1 MGIKIEDIVPALGVI
16 NGKGWAGDL
25 LGKKSQ
31 NEAAEQQKQQM
42 LKDAADQKAAQE
54 QQAAQAK
61 AQEWA
66 NSRSG
71 MKKGGMAKKK
81 MADGGKVPQDIDGA
95 SATRSPKKGEKPTY
109 EEPGSG
115 IRVDGK
121 PLNKAKGGMIGS
133 SASRRAD
140 GAASRGKTRGKM
152 C

>member
-1 MGIKIEDIVPALGVI
+1 MNLKDIVMSGGILPAMLKEDFVA
-16 NGKGWAGDL
+16 KDEAR
-25 LGKKSQ
+25 
-31 NEAAEQQKQQM
+31 AAEDEAK
-42 LKDAADQKAAQE
+42 KKAAAEAAAQE
-54 QQAAQAK
+54 AGTQAK
-61 AQEWA
+61 AGE
-66 NSRSG
+66 G
-71 MKKGGMAKKK
+71 MKKGGAVKKK

-95 SATRSPKKGEKPTY
+95 SATRSPKKGEKPVY

-140 GAASRGKTRGKM
+140 GIASRGKTRGKM

>member
-1 MGIKIEDIVPALGVI
+1 MGFEPAAFGLLAGKSGKEVLENAIGNTSIAGKLYMDDKKKREEEDA
-16 NGKGWAGDL
+16 KA
-25 LGKKSQ
+25 
-31 NEAAEQQKQQM
+31 EAA
-42 LKDAADQKAAQE
+42 KAEAGT
-54 QQAAQAK
+54 QAK
-61 AQEWA
+61 AGE
-66 NSRSG
+66 G
-71 MKKGGMAKKK
+71 MKKGGAVKKK

-95 SATRSPKKGEKPTY
+95 SATRSPKKGEKPVY

-140 GAASRGKTRGKM
+140 GMASRGKTRGKM

>member
-1 MGIKIEDIVPALGVI
+1 MGIKL
-16 NGKGWAGDL
+16 GDL
-25 LGKKSQ
+25 SPVYGALKGEGMFGDLIGKKSQ
-31 NEAAEQQKQQM
+31 LEAEAKAEEEK
-42 LKDAADQKAAQE
+42 KKAAAAGPAGT
-54 QQAAQAK
+54 QAVAGQ
-61 AQEWA
+61 
-66 NSRSG
+66 G
-71 MKKGGMAKKK
+71 MKKGGMTKK

-95 SATRSPKKGEKPTY
+95 SATRSPKKGEKPVY

-140 GAASRGKTRGKM
+140 GMASRGKTRGKM

>member
-1 MGIKIEDIVPALGVI
+1 MGIKLGDLSPVYGAL
-16 NGKGWAGDL
+16 KGEGMFGDL
-25 LGKKSQ
+25 LGKKSE
-31 NEAAEQQKQQM
+31 NEAEAQKAMQAA
-42 LKDAADQKAAQE
+42 KEKKAADE
-54 QQAAQAK
+54 QALAEAN

-66 NSRSG
+66 KRQTG
-71 MKKGGMAKKK
+71 MKKGGMTKK

-140 GAASRGKTRGKM
+140 GIATKGKTRGKM

>member
-1 MGIKIEDIVPALGVI
+1 MGIKIEDLVPALGMI
-16 NGKGWAGDL
+16 NGKGWAGDMF
-25 LGKKSQ
+25 GKKS
-31 NEAAEQQKQQM
+31 EMEDEQQKVMQ
-42 LKDAADQKAAQE
+42 AAQDQKAAQE
-54 QQAAQAK
+54 RAAAQAS
-61 AQEWA
+61 AQQWA
-66 NSRSG
+66 NSRNG
-71 MKKGGMAKKK
+71 MKKGGAVKK
-81 MADGGKVPQDIDGA
+81 MADGGKVPQDVDGA

-121 PLNKAKGGMIGS
+121 PLNKAKGGMVRS

>member
-1 MGIKIEDIVPALGVI
+1 MGIKIEDIVPGLGI
-16 NGKGWAGDL
+16 LNGKGWAGDM
-25 LGKKSQ
+25 LGKKSE
-31 NEAAEQQKQQM
+31 NEAQQQAVA
-42 LKDAADQKAAQE
+42 DAAKAVADQKAAQE
-54 QQAAQAK
+54 QAAAQA
-61 AQEWA
+61 AATQWA
-66 NSRSG
+66 NRPA
-71 MKKGGMAKKK
+71 MKKGGIVKKK

-121 PLNKAKGGMIGS
+121 PLNKAKGGMIKS

>member
-1 MGIKIEDIVPALGVI
+1 MAGLKIEDLVPGLGMI
-16 NGKGWAGDL
+16 TGKGFLGDVF
-25 LGKKSQ
+25 GKKSKM
-31 NEAAEQQKQQM
+31 EAEQNAANAA
-42 LKDAADQKAAQE
+42 AADQKAAQE
-54 QQAAQAK
+54 RAAAQAS
-61 AQEWA
+61 AQQWA

-71 MKKGGMAKKK
+71 MKKGGAVKK

-140 GAASRGKTRGKM
+140 GMASRGKTRGKM

>member
-1 MGIKIEDIVPALGVI
+1 MGIGLKDVLGAVSPVY
-16 NGKGWAGDL
+16 GAVTGEGAFGDV
-25 LGKKSQ
+25 LGKKTEMKEDEAKKVLQ
-31 NEAAEQQKQQM
+31 AAAEQK
-42 LKDAADQKAAQE
+42 AAEQKARAQRAAN
-54 QQAAQAK
+54 QA
-61 AQEWA
+61 
-66 NSRSG
+66 R
-71 MKKGGMAKKK
+71 MKKGGSVKK

-121 PLNKAKGGMIGS
+121 PLNKAKGGMVSS

-140 GAASRGKTRGKM
+140 GIASKGKTRGKM

>member
-1 MGIKIEDIVPALGVI
+1 MGIGIKDVLGAVSPVY
-16 NGKGWAGDL
+16 GAVTGEGAFGDL
-25 LGKKSQ
+25 LGKKS
-31 NEAAEQQKQQM
+31 EMKEDEAKKVLAAAEQKV
-42 LKDAADQKAAQE
+42 AEQKAASQARA
-54 QQAAQAK
+54 QQAANQA
-61 AQEWA
+61 
-66 NSRSG
+66 R
-71 MKKGGMAKKK
+71 MKKGGSVKK

-121 PLNKAKGGMIGS
+121 PLNKAKGGMVSS

-140 GAASRGKTRGKM
+140 GIASKGKTRGKM

>member
-1 MGIKIEDIVPALGVI
+1 MNLKDVVMSGGILPAMLKEDFIA
-16 NGKGWAGDL
+16 KGEA
-25 LGKKSQ
+25 K
-31 NEAAEQQKQQM
+31 AAEDEAK
-42 LKDAADQKAAQE
+42 KKAAAEAAAQE
-54 QQAAQAK
+54 AGTQAK
-61 AQEWA
+61 AGE
-66 NSRSG
+66 G
-71 MKKGGMAKKK
+71 MKKGGAVKKK

-95 SATRSPKKGEKPTY
+95 SATRSPKKGEKTVY

-140 GAASRGKTRGKM
+140 GIASRGKTRGKM